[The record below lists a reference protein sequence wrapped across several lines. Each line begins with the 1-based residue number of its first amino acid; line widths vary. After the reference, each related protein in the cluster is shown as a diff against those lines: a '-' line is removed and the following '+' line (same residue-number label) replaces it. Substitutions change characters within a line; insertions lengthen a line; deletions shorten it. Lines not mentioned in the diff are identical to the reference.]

1 MPILQSATYPFWLQ
15 SINIHDAHTLQSVS
29 RQWKEN
35 ATSGRG
41 VELFFGSINLHCLN
55 LANPHLFDDHALLRT
70 VQLAGPYLRD
80 LSLNGFPSLILP
92 RRGAFVLQMK
102 QNNKIAKCS
111 ILNCRSI
118 RLWDQIAWLKN
129 QKQLL
134 KLSMDGCM
142 CGIVE
147 LKSLKKQ
154 LPSKCVLDLVQCEES
169 GCTNVCGDTTCH
181 CTGNDDDV
189 FHLQN
194 GVGNNNKKL
203 CSEHMKTFQCSNCC
217 VYFCGVQDNNGV
229 FPVGCKECG
238 KLLCH
243 DCNSTNEERF
253 EGCHI
258 QTTWECDDKFGCCD
272 ENRQNGNAYDNYTV
286 AGLFAPGICSSCA
299 VKCDNCDANMCKES
313 EGDWDWNRFGREEAC
328 NTLKRCQYC
337 EKTSCNNCR
346 YAGKKFRFHEDR
358 YAVGKCS
365 GTEDC
370 GCDGFTCAD
379 CMDEM
384 FNCDECGMEFCK
396 LCIDYQAAF
405 PGICSGC
412 NKNLCGRYENGGRH
426 NFAFTTIPSNA
437 CLLDCCCKCKEIF
450 CMDCQSE
457 WETQRNEGADDV
469 CCSDCIK
476 K

>member
-1 MPILQSATYPFWLQ
+1 
-15 SINIHDAHTLQSVS
+15 
-29 RQWKEN
+29 
-35 ATSGRG
+35 
-41 VELFFGSINLHCLN
+41 
-55 LANPHLFDDHALLRT
+55 
-70 VQLAGPYLRD
+70 
-80 LSLNGFPSLILP
+80 
-92 RRGAFVLQMK
+92 MK

-238 KLLCH
+238 KLCGDHSLVRAHVRLVHSPRIVKCTENMCH
-243 DCNSTNEERF
+243 KSF
-253 EGCHI
+253 KSKEGLKQHLLVHSGV
-258 QTTWECDDKFGCCD
+258 KNF
-272 ENRQNGNAYDNYTV
+272 
-286 AGLFAPGICSSCA
+286 ICSECGYA
-299 VKCDNCDANMCKES
+299 VRTKHHLKLHV
-313 EGDWDWNRFGREEAC
+313 
-328 NTLKRCQYC
+328 LKRH
-337 EKTSCNNCR
+337 T
-346 YAGKKFRFHEDR
+346 AMKK
-358 YAVGKCS
+358 
-365 GTEDC
+365 
-370 GCDGFTCAD
+370 
-379 CMDEM
+379 
-384 FNCDECGMEFCK
+384 
-396 LCIDYQAAF
+396 
-405 PGICSGC
+405 
-412 NKNLCGRYENGGRH
+412 
-426 NFAFTTIPSNA
+426 TIPCEVCGKLFRHISN
-437 CLLDCCCKCKEIF
+437 LKCHFYTHKARLERPHR
-450 CMDCQSE
+450 CE
-457 WETQRNEGADDV
+457 V
-469 CCSDCIK
+469 CRRHLQAVAIRLE
-476 K
+476 